1 MSLKDCLRRSQE
13 AGEITKDDY
22 LELSKQYDRIARI
35 ALSPADAKAKLIEEL
50 EASKL
55 EKKRRA
61 LLTET
66 RRGILETA
74 VFGHRNARGQL
85 DPVQGLQKLIDSFG
99 YSKFDDI
106 TNRQLVLTAEVHAEI
121 NKILHT
127 FRKGAVSGDL
137 RRKMPQQKMRL
148 DNFVKELFGEDTG
161 DEAARDMARMWHE
174 VSEIL
179 RQQFN
184 AAGGSIGKLEK
195 WGLPQHH
202 DQAALIAIGRD
213 AWVQE
218 IFPLLDRDAMK
229 HPLTGRKMT
238 DEELRESLA
247 FIWENVTTNGW
258 LDKEPSGN
266 AGRGAMFRRHADHRF
281 LIFKDADSWLKYQK
295 KFGEADPFA
304 AMMGHVNTMTR
315 DIAAMQILGPNP
327 DAMFRYLKQ
336 MVEKRAAMK
345 ETGDRIRAE
354 QMAKLR
360 EATNT
365 LDRGTQESIAEMQDR
380 IDKIVADLDK
390 ARRANGKPKKGA
402 KTEAELL
409 AEFNALSDRL
419 AKAILGE
426 RPPTIDLVAKK
437 LEVQDALDELRLP
450 VEFATPIVRGVRGY
464 ATAGTY
470 RAENM
475 WLLYKGTTNTPVSV
489 FGANVMNSLRQGV
502 SATAL
507 GSAILSS
514 VSDFVTDGF
523 ARAMTGLPA
532 SRTLHGMLQHMGPNA
547 RREAVRSR
555 LNLDSAQNVMGSQ
568 GRYVKSVQALK
579 LTSFLADRNIALQ
592 GLSMWTQSR
601 KHAFGRD
608 FQGVWADNVG
618 NAFHELDAVYQRTLD
633 RHGITPEDWDVIRTA
648 RIDEPKPGATYL
660 RPNEIAELD
669 VDLARRYHAM
679 IFREMRFG
687 TVEGALKARAGGI
700 GGVGRTQPG
709 TFWGEAARSGA
720 QFRGFAATLVMLQAE
735 RIAHLV
741 YERGLARGA
750 GYATL
755 FLLTSTLMGAF
766 ALQLKNLAAG
776 RDLQDMDDPETMK
789 EFWMAALVQSG
800 GLGIYGDFF
809 TGATNRFGGGLPGT
823 LMGPLA
829 GRVENLW
836 NMTGGN
842 AVQFAGGE
850 PTNAGRE
857 LSQFV
862 RQNTPIA
869 SSLWWVKLAH
879 QRILADQLQIALDP
893 EAYAAFRR
901 QMRRRET
908 QFGNGFW
915 WEPGKTAPSRAPRL
929 N

>member
-1 MSLKDCLRRSQE
+1 
-13 AGEITKDDY
+13 
-22 LELSKQYDRIARI
+22 
-35 ALSPADAKAKLIEEL
+35 
-50 EASKL
+50 
-55 EKKRRA
+55 
-61 LLTET
+61 
-66 RRGILETA
+66 

-85 DPVQGLQKLIDSFG
+85 DPVQGLQKLIESFG

-106 TNRQLVLTAEVHAEI
+106 TNRQKVLTAEVHAKMDE
-121 NKILHT
+121 ILHT

-238 DEELRESLA
+238 EAELRESLA

-304 AMMGHVNTMTR
+304 AMMGHVNTMTK

-345 ETGDRIRAE
+345 GTGDRIRAE

-360 EATNT
+360 EATGT
-365 LDRGTQESIAEMQDR
+365 LDRSTQESVAEMQDR

-437 LEVQDALDELRLP
+437 LEV
-450 VEFATPIVRGVRGY
+450 
-464 ATAGTY
+464 
-470 RAENM
+470 
-475 WLLYKGTTNTPVSV
+475 S
-489 FGANVMNSLRQGV
+489 SLRRSCAACAAMPPPGPTAPRTCGFSTRARPTRR
-502 SATAL
+502 SAY
-507 GSAILSS
+507 
-514 VSDFVTDGF
+514 
-523 ARAMTGLPA
+523 
-532 SRTLHGMLQHMGPNA
+532 
-547 RREAVRSR
+547 
-555 LNLDSAQNVMGSQ
+555 SAQ
-568 GRYVKSVQALK
+568 
-579 LTSFLADRNIALQ
+579 TS
-592 GLSMWTQSR
+592 
-601 KHAFGRD
+601 
-608 FQGVWADNVG
+608 
-618 NAFHELDAVYQRTLD
+618 
-633 RHGITPEDWDVIRTA
+633 
-648 RIDEPKPGATYL
+648 
-660 RPNEIAELD
+660 
-669 VDLARRYHAM
+669 
-679 IFREMRFG
+679 
-687 TVEGALKARAGGI
+687 
-700 GGVGRTQPG
+700 
-709 TFWGEAARSGA
+709 
-720 QFRGFAATLVMLQAE
+720 
-735 RIAHLV
+735 
-741 YERGLARGA
+741 
-750 GYATL
+750 
-755 FLLTSTLMGAF
+755 
-766 ALQLKNLAAG
+766 
-776 RDLQDMDDPETMK
+776 
-789 EFWMAALVQSG
+789 
-800 GLGIYGDFF
+800 
-809 TGATNRFGGGLPGT
+809 
-823 LMGPLA
+823 
-829 GRVENLW
+829 
-836 NMTGGN
+836 
-842 AVQFAGGE
+842 
-850 PTNAGRE
+850 
-857 LSQFV
+857 
-862 RQNTPIA
+862 
-869 SSLWWVKLAH
+869 
-879 QRILADQLQIALDP
+879 
-893 EAYAAFRR
+893 
-901 QMRRRET
+901 
-908 QFGNGFW
+908 
-915 WEPGKTAPSRAPRL
+915 
-929 N
+929 

>member
-85 DPVQGLQKLIDSFG
+85 DPVQGLQKLIESFG

-106 TNRQLVLTAEVHAEI
+106 TNRQKVLTAEVHAKMDEI
-121 NKILHT
+121 MHT
-127 FRKGAVSGDL
+127 FHKGAVSGDL

-238 DEELRESLA
+238 EEELRESLA

-336 MVEKRAAMK
+336 MVEQRAAMK
-345 ETGDRIRAE
+345 GTGDRIRAE

-360 EATNT
+360 EATES
-365 LDRGTQESIAEMQDR
+365 LDRGMQESVAEMQDR
-380 IDKIVADLDK
+380 IDRIVKDLDRVRAKGKTKKGGKSEADLL
-390 ARRANGKPKKGA
+390 R
-402 KTEAELL
+402 
-409 AEFNALSDRL
+409 EFNELS
-419 AKAILGE
+419 AKLSAAILGE

-450 VEFATPIVRGVRGY
+450 VEFATPIFRGARGY
-464 ATAGTY
+464 AATGTY

-489 FGANVMNSLRQGV
+489 TGANVMNSLRQGV

-547 RREAVRSR
+547 RREAVRSG
-555 LNLDSAQNVMGSQ
+555 LILDNAMNVMGSQ

-601 KHAFGRD
+601 KHAFGMD
-608 FQGVWADNVG
+608 FQAAWADNAG
-618 NAFHELDAVYQRTLD
+618 KTFAELDAVYQRTLD
-633 RHGITPEDWDVIRTA
+633 RHGITPEDWDRIRAA
-648 RIDEPKPGATYL
+648 RLDEPRPGATFL
-660 RPNEIAELD
+660 RPQEVAEID

-709 TFWGEAARSGA
+709 TFWGELARSGS
-720 QFRGFAATLVMLQAE
+720 QFRGFAITLTMLQSE
-735 RIAHLV
+735 RIAHTIH
-741 YERGLARGA
+741 ERGLARGA

-755 FLLTSTLMGAF
+755 FLLTSTLMGAV

-776 RDLQDMDDPETMK
+776 RDLQAMDDPETMK
-789 EFWMAALVQSG
+789 EFWMAALIQSG
-800 GLGIYGDFF
+800 GLGIYGDFLS
-809 TGATNRFGGGLPGT
+809 GSTNRFGGGLAETT
-823 LMGPLA
+823 LGPLA
-829 GRVENLW
+829 GRVRNWWEL
-836 NMTGGN
+836 TGGN
-842 AVQFAGGE
+842 VLQFAKDE
-850 PTNAGRE
+850 ETNVGRE
-857 LSQFV
+857 TAQFV